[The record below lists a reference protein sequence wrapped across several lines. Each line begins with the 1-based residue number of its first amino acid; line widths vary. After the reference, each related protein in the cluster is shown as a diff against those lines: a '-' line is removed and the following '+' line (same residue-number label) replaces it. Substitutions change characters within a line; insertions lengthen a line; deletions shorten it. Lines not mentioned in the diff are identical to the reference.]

1 MMEDFSM
8 RRKNTALVP
17 EIGIEDYIPV
27 VRPDGKLRT
36 MEEVEEALID
46 FALIRFKN
54 NRFAAA
60 KALGIGRS
68 TLYMR
73 LHQPSS

>member
-1 MMEDFSM
+1 MG
-8 RRKNTALVP
+8 RKNTALAP
-17 EIGIEDYIPV
+17 AIEMEDYIPV
-27 VRPDGKLRT
+27 VRPDGRLRT
-36 MEEVEEALID
+36 VEEVEEALID

-60 KALGIGRS
+60 RALGIGRS

-73 LHQPSS
+73 LHQPSP

>member
-1 MMEDFSM
+1 MS
-8 RRKNTALVP
+8 RKNSLLVP
-17 EIGIEDYIPV
+17 EVETDDYIPV

-36 MEEVEEALID
+36 LEEVEEALID
-46 FALIRFKN
+46 FALVRFN
-54 NRFAAA
+54 NNKFAAA

-73 LHQPSS
+73 LQELSS